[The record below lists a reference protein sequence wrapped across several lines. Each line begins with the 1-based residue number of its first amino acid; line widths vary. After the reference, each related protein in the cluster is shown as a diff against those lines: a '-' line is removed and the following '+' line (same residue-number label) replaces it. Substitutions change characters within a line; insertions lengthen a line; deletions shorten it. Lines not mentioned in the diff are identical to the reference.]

1 MESKEQRYYKLVDD
15 ARKDYESRPRSS
27 NSKGVTLSWAKDSK
41 EINLWTYWQGIG
53 NYDASIMLVGQDWGP
68 LNPNSSVIPT
78 IIEINN
84 GLREDYDYDHHNP
97 TDCNLC
103 ELFRVLN
110 KDYNLSKRCKDLFF
124 TNFVLGYR
132 SNGLS
137 GNLSREWLI
146 ADAPFFARLVN
157 IIEPKVVI
165 CLGKDTFEYVRYAC
179 TGKMKHVKGFNRFI
193 ESSENPVTIPLES
206 GKTTT
211 VFAEAHCGTIGT
223 MNRNRTKKDG
233 KLTSSHS
240 LERLKEDWK
249 RIIPYLKSDF

>member
-1 MESKEQRYYKLVDD
+1 MESKEQRYRKLVED
-15 ARKDYESRPRSS
+15 ACKDYEARPRSS

-53 NYDASIMLVGQDWGP
+53 NLDASIMLVGQDWGTP
-68 LNPNSSVIPT
+68 DPASSVIKN
-78 IIEINN
+78 IKEINR
-84 GLREDYDYDHHNP
+84 GLREDYERDP
-97 TDCNLC
+97 GSITDDNLC
-103 ELFRVLN
+103 ELFSVLGF
-110 KDYNLSKRCKDLFF
+110 DISKRCKELFF

-179 TGKMKHVKGFNRFI
+179 TGRMKRVKCFNRFI

-206 GKTTT
+206 GKTMT

-249 RIIPYLKSDF
+249 RIIPYLD